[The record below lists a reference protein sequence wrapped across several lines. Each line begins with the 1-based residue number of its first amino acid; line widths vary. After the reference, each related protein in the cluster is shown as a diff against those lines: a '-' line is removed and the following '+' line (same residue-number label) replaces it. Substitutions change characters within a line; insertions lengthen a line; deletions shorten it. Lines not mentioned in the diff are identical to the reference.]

1 MPLHHYTPVSDDD
14 DLNDDF
20 CSTFEEMEVR
30 RLSLRDIVIDAERLP
45 EIKQFARLLNDIR
58 ARILDDRTDSLLE
71 RLAVLG

>member
-1 MPLHHYTPVSDDD
+1 MMMILTMTSAQLLKKWKYGT
-14 DLNDDF
+14 
-20 CSTFEEMEVR
+20 
-30 RLSLRDIVIDAERLP
+30 SLRDIVIDAERLP